1 VKNCVKKLRE
11 KCVQQVREKL
21 REKLR
26 EKKTKLREKKYGKI
40 KPKTNKK
47 ERNHWKMKRFFSRN
61 FSRSFSRRSFC
72 QQIKQPRGIPM
83 TGLAGGCT
91 PEDMFLGTLPRTPG
105 NLGPPQE
112 PRGHSHRPQRPSPG
126 PRKPGGRPGIQRFPE
141 TPGTL
146 PKIPGNQGTS
156 QEPRGPPGPRDLP
169 QDHGKPGPPL
179 GSPGPSPQFWF
190 PPWEPS
196 GHLRNPGPP
205 PGLRETRDPW

>member
-1 VKNCVKKLRE
+1 
-11 KCVQQVREKL
+11 
-21 REKLR
+21 
-26 EKKTKLREKKYGKI
+26 
-40 KPKTNKK
+40 
-47 ERNHWKMKRFFSRN
+47 
-61 FSRSFSRRSFC
+61 
-72 QQIKQPRGIPM
+72 M

-179 GSPGPSPQFWF
+179 GSPGPSPQLWF
-190 PPWEPS
+190 PPLGTQWTPQEARAPPRTAGNQGPLVTQRTMWEFREFPQAIGKPGYARGNQGTPWEYR
-196 GHLRNPGPP
+196 GHHGNQGTLPRTAANPRNPGT
-205 PGLRETRDPW
+205 LRRAP